1 MSTFDLN
8 SAMAQINQLHTQQ
21 EENAK
26 FVDPRFVYTKA
37 GHNYSFRLLWVPSKE
52 RQLPIIFKLTH
63 EYGIGS
69 DRDIVTCPTSDYEL
83 GKAGFQECAI
93 CEEATR
99 LYNDFKD
106 NKNQTSKD
114 LYNKFKRQYRNT
126 ALVYVVADDCTPANV
141 GKVMLF
147 RMPKGIS
154 DQIKREVFGWVLKKG
169 EVAIPADQLIGGK
182 AFDKTSGFNLNISV
196 TSKVTDEGTFNSYSA
211 SFSRN
216 ESPIPLTDKQALDS
230 SIELK
235 FDEEFYVKWDK
246 TKTDEFASK
255 HILQSAMDSELGGTT
270 TPAQTT
276 PSTTPDTSGSFV
288 TDDKTNPD
296 LEPITG
302 KTPENDTD
310 AEIKKLLAGIGE
322 PTV

>member
-8 SAMAQINQLHTQQ
+8 SAMAQINQLHDKQ

-37 GHNYSFRLLWVPSKE
+37 GHNYSFRLLWSPSE
-52 RQLPIIFKLTH
+52 SRSLPIIFKLTH
-63 EYGIGS
+63 EYGVGS

-126 ALVYVVADDCTPANV
+126 ALVYVVADDCTPVNV

-154 DQIKREVFGWVLKKG
+154 DQIKREVFGWTIKKG
-169 EVAIPADQLIGGK
+169 DVAIPADQLVSGK
-182 AFDKTSGFNLNISV
+182 AFDKASGFNLNISV
-196 TSKVTDEGTFNSYSA
+196 TSKVTEEGTFNSYSA

-216 ESPIPLTDKQALDS
+216 ESSIPLTDEQVVASAL
-230 SIELK
+230 ELK
-235 FDEEFYVKWDK
+235 FDEDFYKRWDK
-246 TKTDEFASK
+246 TKTDEFANK
-255 HILQSAMDSELGGTT
+255 HILQSAMDTELAGKA
-270 TPAQTT
+270 TPASAT
-276 PSTTPDTSGSFV
+276 PASTPASGAVV
-288 TDDKTNPD
+288 TEKVEDKSNPELD
-296 LEPITG
+296 KVVG
-302 KTPENDTD
+302 NDTD
-310 AEIKKLLAGIGE
+310 AEIKKLLDGIGQS
-322 PTV
+322 TV